1 MKKHRLIISL
11 IPLLLICLLT
21 APLHASQ
28 ETEYLYMK
36 VDYMR
41 ATGPQMAD
49 YLEVEQ
55 EIWKPMHQERFNRGI
70 ILSWDFYAVFSGDQ
84 ADAYNY
90 IAVNVFDDFDK
101 IDYYDLNAIAQQ
113 VYPDMNISELMER
126 TRASREVV
134 RTEIWK
140 VDKRL
145 LSEGQASP
153 QGNYTT
159 TRFFKKNHKHEKSS
173 MSLIGLESGIHQ
185 ERINQNNLNSWGKYT
200 LLYPEGDP
208 SSYTNI
214 EINYFDNMIDI
225 IEPSGLNIAKSA
237 YPGYGDADLDALLS
251 QIKHSGTTVKTEIWK
266 RLDSIGQ
273 DQ

>member
-1 MKKHRLIISL
+1 MKNHRIITSFL
-11 IPLLLICLLT
+11 PILLTCLLA
-21 APLHASQ
+21 APLHANQ

-41 ATGPQMAD
+41 AAGPQMAD

-70 ILSWDFYAVFSGDQ
+70 ILSWDFYAVFAGDQ
-84 ADAYNY
+84 VDAYNY

-145 LSEGQASP
+145 LNEGQASP
-153 QGNYTT
+153 QGTYTT
-159 TRFFKKNHKHEKSS
+159 TRFFKKDKETEKSTDH
-173 MSLIGLESGIHQ
+173 LLDFESGIHK
-185 ERINQNNLNSWGKYT
+185 ERIDQNKLNSWGKYT
-200 LLYPEGDP
+200 LLYPEGNP

-214 EINYFDNMIDI
+214 EISYFDNMIDV
-225 IEPSGLNIAKSA
+225 IEPSGVTIARSA
-237 YPGYGDADLDALLS
+237 YPGYGDTDLEALLS
-251 QIKHSGTTVKTEIWK
+251 QIEQSGTTVKTEVWK
-266 RLDSIGQ
+266 RLDSIGR